1 MIDDSPVTEFLDAWS
16 AGSGQALDDLVA
28 LVHRDLWEMSR
39 QLLRGEHQ
47 LPTLSPT
54 VVVNEVYMRLAR
66 LKSVTW
72 ESRKPFFSYAAK
84 LMRHVIVDHARA
96 MHADRRG
103 GGRKRIDLDAAGLI
117 VEQKSIEVL
126 ALEDAL
132 VRLEKHDPFL
142 VKLIEHK
149 VFAGFTE
156 DEMAEVLGVPRVRVQ
171 REWRVAKRLL
181 AEFLGGVTA

>member
-1 MIDDSPVTEFLDAWS
+1 MLDDSPVTEFLHAWS
-16 AGSGQALDDLVA
+16 EGSAQALDDLVA
-28 LVHRDLWEMSR
+28 LVYTDLREMSR
-39 QLLRGEHQ
+39 RALQGEQQ

-54 VVVNEVYMRLAR
+54 VIVNEVYMRLAH
-66 LKSVTW
+66 LKHVSW
-72 ESRKPFFSYAAK
+72 ENRKPFFSFAAK
-84 LMRHVIVDHARA
+84 LMRHVIVDYARA
-96 MHADRRG
+96 MRAGRRG
-103 GGRKRIDLDAAGLI
+103 RGQDRVDLDAAGLI

-132 VRLEKHDPFL
+132 VRLERHDPFL

-156 DEMAEVLGVPRVRVQ
+156 DEMAEVLGVPKIRVQ

-181 AEFLGGVTA
+181 AEFLGGVNA